1 MAQHVAPLEFE
12 HFETVS
18 TGEAVIFHFPSRA
31 AVGL

>member
-12 HFETVS
+12 HFETAS

-31 AVGL
+31 AVRL